1 MKDSL
6 QDAMSPGNLPMMEKD
21 ASVFMDEM
29 QGERQGALSSL
40 LSSSISS
47 WGYLT
52 SFFLDLWPRK

>member
-1 MKDSL
+1 MP
-6 QDAMSPGNLPMMEKD
+6 APVSPVNLPMMEKD

-47 WGYLT
+47 WGY
-52 SFFLDLWPRK
+52 FLLFGPLAKKIESL